1 MRPFVYLHKYHH
13 DMQKALTLEEFYRNT
28 IGVLPSEIF
37 KKIGHFNVFHMEDFE
52 GKEFPYEMP
61 YSRKDYYKIAL
72 ILGPHKV
79 EYADKTFDVK
89 HNMLMFANPQIPYN
103 WTPATQS
110 PRGAYCVF
118 TEEFIKDY
126 GNIREYPLYQP
137 GGFPILDVTDQEA
150 AEMMVTYNKMFTEIA
165 GDYKYKYDVLRN
177 LAFELIHI
185 ALKMRPAI
193 TLDEQ
198 ERSNAHDRIVSLFQ
212 ELLER
217 QFPIESP
224 RQQVHLKSAGD
235 FAGHLNIHLNHLN
248 RVLKAATGK
257 TTSQLIAE
265 RIALEAR
272 ALLKHTNW
280 NISEIAWCLGFE
292 DPSHFIKVFK
302 KNTLT
307 TPKGFRSE

>member
-1 MRPFVYLHKYHH
+1 
-13 DMQKALTLEEFYRNT
+13 MQRVISLEEFYRNT
-28 IGVLPSEIF
+28 IGELPSEIF

-52 GKEFPYEMP
+52 GVEFPYAMP
-61 YSRKDYYKIAL
+61 YSRKDYYKVAL
-72 ILGPHKV
+72 IRGAHEV
-79 EYADKTFDVK
+79 EYADKTFEVK

-118 TEEFIKDY
+118 TEDFIKAY

-137 GGFPILDVTDQEA
+137 GGSPIIDVTDEEA
-150 AEMMVTYNKMFTEIA
+150 EGLMIAFNKMFTEIA

-177 LAFELIHI
+177 LVFELIHT
-185 ALKMRPAI
+185 ALKMRPAM
-193 TLDEQ
+193 TLDEKGA
-198 ERSNAHDRIVSLFQ
+198 SNANYRIVSLFQ

-224 RQQVHLKSAGD
+224 MQHIRLKSAGD
-235 FAGHLNIHLNHLN
+235 FASQLNVHINHLN
-248 RVLKAATGK
+248 RVLKEATGK
-257 TTSQLIAE
+257 TTTQLIGE

-302 KNTLT
+302 KNTRT
-307 TPKGFRSE
+307 TPKGFRS

>member
-1 MRPFVYLHKYHH
+1 
-13 DMQKALTLEEFYRNT
+13 MQKAMSLEEFYRSK

-52 GKEFPYEMP
+52 GVEFPYEMP

-72 ILGPHKV
+72 IMGPHKV

-103 WTPATQS
+103 WTPSTRS
-110 PRGAYCVF
+110 PRGSYCVF
-118 TEEFIKDY
+118 TEDFMKEF
-126 GNIREYPLYQP
+126 GNIKEYPLYQP
-137 GGFPILDVTDQEA
+137 GGIPIIDLTDEEA
-150 AEMMVTYNKMFTEIA
+150 AAVTIAFNKMFTEIA

-177 LAFELIHI
+177 LVFELIHT
-185 ALKMRPAI
+185 ALKIRPAM

-198 ERSNAHDRIVSLFQ
+198 EQSNAHYRIVSLFQ

-217 QFPIESP
+217 QFPIESAI
-224 RQQVHLKSAGD
+224 QQIRLKSAGE
-235 FAGHLNIHLNHLN
+235 FASQLNVHINHLN

-257 TTSQLIAE
+257 TTSQLIGE

-302 KNTLT
+302 KNTQI
-307 TPKGFRSE
+307 TPKSFRG